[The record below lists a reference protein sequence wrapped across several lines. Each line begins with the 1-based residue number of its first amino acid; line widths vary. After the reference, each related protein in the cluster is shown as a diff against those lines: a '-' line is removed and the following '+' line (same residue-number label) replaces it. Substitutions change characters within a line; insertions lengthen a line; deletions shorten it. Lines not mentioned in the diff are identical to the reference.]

1 MMSIFDLLA
10 SREAKLNA
18 FLGKEAGFGLL
29 GMAAGGAALMGKKM
43 IMNPMKT
50 LTGVGS
56 VLDVAGGAKKS
67 RAVADNIA
75 RSVAAA
81 PRMVGPTF

>member
-18 FLGKEAGFGLL
+18 LLGKEAGFGLL